1 MNMKNG
7 ESVDI
12 LLVEDNP
19 NDRDLMVRVFRRHN
33 IPMPIHVAEN
43 GKEALD
49 FIFGRGPY
57 EERSGAMLP
66 KVIFLDLNLPKMNG
80 LEVLRSIK
88 TDDRTRHIPVVI
100 VTSSQEET
108 DVRNAYALGANGY
121 VVKPLDFDAFSAS
134 MGTMATYWIDV
145 NHPPG
150 NLNLNIHTQPMQ
162 GATA

>member
-1 MNMKNG
+1 MKNG
-7 ESVDI
+7 EIVDI

-19 NDRDLMVRVFRRHN
+19 NERDLMVRIFRKYN
-33 IPMPIHVAEN
+33 IPMPMHVAEN
-43 GKEALD
+43 GKDALD
-49 FIFGRGPY
+49 FIFGRESY
-57 EERSGAMLP
+57 KKRDRAMLP
-66 KVIFLDLNLPKMNG
+66 KVIFLDLKLPKMDG
-80 LEVLRSIK
+80 LEVLKSIK

-108 DVRNAYALGANGY
+108 DVRNAYALGANSY

-145 NHPPG
+145 NYPPG
-150 NLNLNIHTQPMQ
+150 NLNPNIHTQPVQ